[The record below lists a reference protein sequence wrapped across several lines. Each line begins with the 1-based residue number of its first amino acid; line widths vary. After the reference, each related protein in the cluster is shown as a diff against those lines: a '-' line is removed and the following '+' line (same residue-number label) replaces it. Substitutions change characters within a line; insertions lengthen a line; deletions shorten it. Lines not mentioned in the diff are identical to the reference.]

1 MGIKKTSHIDIEL
14 AKKNYNN
21 LIDKL
26 FPAIKPWFN
35 FKGKLDLSHYDI
47 TNKTSS
53 LLASLLEYKI
63 TIEDNKN
70 ANSFCADDIL
80 AKQVI
85 VEEDG
90 LLKFWGIIYWLDT
103 PPEYEINKTG
113 QDPFYAEM
121 RIVNDTLKIEWIKCG
136 DYNLTNVDRY
146 WWFDMEMDW
155 IYEFE
160 G

>member
-1 MGIKKTSHIDIEL
+1 MGIKKTRQIHIEV
-14 AKKNYNN
+14 AKENYNK
-21 LIDKL
+21 LIDNL
-26 FPAIKPWFN
+26 LPIIKPFFN
-35 FKGKLDLSHYDI
+35 FKGKLDLSQHDP
-47 TNKTSS
+47 TENTSS
-53 LLASLLEYKI
+53 LLARLLDCKI
-63 TIEDNKN
+63 TIEDNEN

-90 LLKFWGIIYWLDT
+90 LLKFWGIIYWLET
-103 PPEYEINKTG
+103 PQEYEINKTG
-113 QDPFYAEM
+113 QDPFYAEL
-121 RIVNDTLKIEWIKCG
+121 RIVNDTLKIERMRCG

-146 WWFDMEMDW
+146 WWFDMEMNW